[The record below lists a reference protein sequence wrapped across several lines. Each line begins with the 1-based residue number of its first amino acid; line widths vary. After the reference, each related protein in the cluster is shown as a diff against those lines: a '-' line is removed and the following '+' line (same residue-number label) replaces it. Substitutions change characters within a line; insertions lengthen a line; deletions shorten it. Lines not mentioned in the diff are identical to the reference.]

1 MSKLS
6 RSNITFNE
14 NLAIYAKLSK
24 PESLGNIRKAIKL
37 IPGFK
42 FDEIDVYQANAIKS
56 WQILDSIK

>member
-14 NLAIYAKLSK
+14 NLAIEAKLSK

-42 FDEIDVYQANAIKS
+42 FDEIDVYEANAIKS